1 MFTSRTR
8 ITTAVA
14 AVTTVTALFAAGCG
28 GDDDSNT
35 MPGMDHGSSSTS
47 ASAGAPAARTDFND
61 ADVTFLQMMYP
72 HHAQAVEMAKLVPSR
87 SQNPQLQALATGVE
101 QAQAPEMQQI
111 TTLLQSFGKPAP
123 DTGGHTGHNMP
134 GIMTPEQMNALHAAS
149 GPDFDRQW
157 LTMMIE
163 HHTGAI
169 AMAETELAD
178 GTNGD
183 AKALARSIIDA
194 QRTEIDTMRGML
206 GQS

>member
-14 AVTTVTALFAAGCG
+14 AVTTVAALFAAGCG
-28 GDDDSNT
+28 DDDSTT
-35 MPGMDHGSSSTS
+35 MPGMDHGSSSTA
-47 ASAGAPAARTDFND
+47 ASSSAPAARTDFND

-72 HHAQAVEMAKLVPSR
+72 HHAQAVEMAQLVPSR
-87 SQNPQLQALATGVE
+87 SRNPQLQALATGVE

-123 DTGGHTGHNMP
+123 GTGGHAGHNMP
-134 GIMTPEQMNALHAAS
+134 GIMTPEQMSALQAAS

-194 QRTEIDTMRGML
+194 QRAEIDTMRGML
-206 GQS
+206 G

>member
-8 ITTAVA
+8 ISTAVA
-14 AVTTVTALFAAGCG
+14 AVTTVTALFAAGC

-47 ASAGAPAARTDFND
+47 ASSSTPAARTDFND

-72 HHAQAVEMAKLVPSR
+72 HHAQAVEMAQLVPSR
-87 SQNPQLQALATGVE
+87 SRNPQLQALATGVE

-123 DTGGHTGHNMP
+123 GTGGHAGHNMP
-134 GIMTPEQMNALHAAS
+134 GIMTPEQMSALQAAS

-194 QRTEIDTMRGML
+194 QRAEIDTMRGML